1 MKFYDLKP
9 SYLVTDEDF
18 RLSFNLETDKSKN
31 YAKIQEMNSES
42 NLRNYIFGGVTK
54 SINDGAYV
62 EVLKSLKVNGENAQ
76 ISWVKE
82 EQVWC
87 IASKNV
93 GILAATHSDLSY
105 YAGDDPKDRYY
116 FALMIAQTWFSILNR
131 LYKKGKQLSKLRES
145 LTNKTLVGEYVGNY
159 YHQHL
164 IKYNK
169 ETLLFY
175 AVVDNLSHDKNC
187 LLPEES
193 YKIFNE
199 FELDC
204 VPWERIGIFDNID
217 SLSDALFNEH
227 KIVSEAS
234 IKNEEEGAVIYMIRR
249 GLNDDKVVSL
259 SKLKTLEYRVFR
271 KLREKLRN
279 FWSKH
284 ENIASWN
291 ATLQAEYDKS
301 FNSFIKESK
310 ELIKGFNL
318 PNKFQ
323 FYEEFA
329 DHAYTVVQKDFKY
342 YDKLNNFY
350 VDFLEDI
357 TREFNYDP
365 KIFSSLVFSDKA
377 KKHYSNIPTKEL
389 KVDNDSWGS
398 RKSNTSY
405 FEKTDSSKKQN
416 KSNQKLASHE
426 TEFQQKSDTKV
437 FSKTAA
443 KSSEL
448 REKENKKET
457 TNSEEMLVEA
467 TEEE

>member
-116 FALMIAQTWFSILNR
+116 FAFMIAQTWFRILNR

-175 AVVDNLSHDKNC
+175 AVVDNLSHDQNC

-204 VPWERIGIFDNID
+204 VP
-217 SLSDALFNEH
+217 
-227 KIVSEAS
+227 
-234 IKNEEEGAVIYMIRR
+234 
-249 GLNDDKVVSL
+249 
-259 SKLKTLEYRVFR
+259 
-271 KLREKLRN
+271 
-279 FWSKH
+279 
-284 ENIASWN
+284 
-291 ATLQAEYDKS
+291 
-301 FNSFIKESK
+301 
-310 ELIKGFNL
+310 
-318 PNKFQ
+318 
-323 FYEEFA
+323 
-329 DHAYTVVQKDFKY
+329 
-342 YDKLNNFY
+342 
-350 VDFLEDI
+350 
-357 TREFNYDP
+357 
-365 KIFSSLVFSDKA
+365 
-377 KKHYSNIPTKEL
+377 
-389 KVDNDSWGS
+389 
-398 RKSNTSY
+398 
-405 FEKTDSSKKQN
+405 
-416 KSNQKLASHE
+416 
-426 TEFQQKSDTKV
+426 
-437 FSKTAA
+437 
-443 KSSEL
+443 
-448 REKENKKET
+448 
-457 TNSEEMLVEA
+457 
-467 TEEE
+467 

>member
-1 MKFYDLKP
+1 M
-9 SYLVTDEDF
+9 
-18 RLSFNLETDKSKN
+18 
-31 YAKIQEMNSES
+31 
-42 NLRNYIFGGVTK
+42 
-54 SINDGAYV
+54 
-62 EVLKSLKVNGENAQ
+62 
-76 ISWVKE
+76 
-82 EQVWC
+82 
-87 IASKNV
+87 
-93 GILAATHSDLSY
+93 
-105 YAGDDPKDRYY
+105 
-116 FALMIAQTWFSILNR
+116 
-131 LYKKGKQLSKLRES
+131 
-145 LTNKTLVGEYVGNY
+145 
-159 YHQHL
+159 
-164 IKYNK
+164 
-169 ETLLFY
+169 
-175 AVVDNLSHDKNC
+175 
-187 LLPEES
+187 
-193 YKIFNE
+193 
-199 FELDC
+199 
-204 VPWERIGIFDNID
+204 
-217 SLSDALFNEH
+217 
-227 KIVSEAS
+227 
-234 IKNEEEGAVIYMIRR
+234 IYMIRR

-365 KIFSSLVFSDKA
+365 KIFSSLVFLGKA

-405 FEKTDSSKKQN
+405 FEKTDFSKKQN